1 MSQWNTTGRR
11 DPATVECMQQWV
23 RRYSPLVG
31 LFADTKVGKTTWLAK
46 LFGRAPIVDVDGKSK
61 LVTSTT
67 FAPTLFIDADA
78 GAAALGDIIEEA
90 SRVDYRKFDAHPD
103 QIQKWA
109 LQQLVDAE
117 KADCQAI
124 VFEGVNA
131 IYELALASAAMR
143 NPSATSFE
151 HAREASPVL
160 RTLFAAM
167 KRLKLARIS
176 VNRGIPIFVTLN
188 VKGKQEGSGATAT
201 TVLIPNMSDN
211 LRRRF
216 IESADAILELT
227 RVGDNTTLLGYD
239 ANPSPRHSI
248 RGPSGPACPN
258 LGRLIAETNLDPIGL
273 MALWADHS
281 TKSMPK
287 KPTIP
292 VPTEPVTNAN
302 PET

>member
-11 DPATVECMQQWV
+11 DAATVECMQQWV

-31 LFADTKVGKTTWLAK
+31 LYADTKVGKTTWLAK
-46 LFGRAPIVDVDGKSK
+46 LFGRAPIIDVDGKSK
-61 LVTSTT
+61 LVTSSSFT
-67 FAPTLFIDADA
+67 PTLFIDADA

-103 QIQKWA
+103 AIQKWA

-143 NPSATSFE
+143 NPSATSFDL
-151 HAREASPVL
+151 AREASPVL
-160 RTLFAAM
+160 RTLFAVM
-167 KRLKLARIS
+167 RRLKLARGS
-176 VNRGIPIFVTLN
+176 AGRGVPIFVTLN
-188 VKGKQEGSGATAT
+188 VKSVQEGSGATAT
-201 TVLIPNMSDN
+201 KVLIPNMSDN
-211 LRRRF
+211 LRRHF
-216 IESADAILELT
+216 TAGADALIELT
-227 RVGDNTTLLGYD
+227 RAGDRTTLLGYD

-248 RGPSGPACPN
+248 RGPSGPTCPD

-273 MALWADHS
+273 LALWADHS

-292 VPTEPVTNAN
+292 VPTEPVINAN

>member
-90 SRVDYRKFDAHPD
+90 SRVDYRKFDAHP
-103 QIQKWA
+103 
-109 LQQLVDAE
+109 QQLVDAE

-258 LGRLIAETNLDPIGL
+258 LGRLIADPNLDPIGL
-273 MALWADHS
+273 MALWSDHS

-287 KPTIP
+287 RPTIP
-292 VPTEPVTNAN
+292 TPDINAN
-302 PET
+302 PNPET